1 MLKRNEQNFPQ
12 LKLLTSIISSSIII
26 KKLYLSI
33 TILCIT
39 GCYTIL
45 TPPPDYYHQEENLSI
60 HEEVDSTIVTH
71 KNINN
76 YYCSNCAV
84 YENSCSSIHWR
95 YNSWSG
101 TYYCD
106 PYYYNYSYYNHHYY
120 DHYWWDSHNN
130 WNYHNYSDNYSYTRS
145 KKTRRN
151 RSFSRLSYDTVV
163 ENTNSNITSSSPS
176 ESNNY
181 NLPIDNSN
189 NENIGNAET
198 SNDSQTKNSNVK
210 SRRKHNRKPLWTKS
224 IFS

>member
-12 LKLLTSIISSSIII
+12 LKLLPSIISSSIII

-106 PYYYNYSYYNHHYY
+106 PYYYNYSYYNHHCY
-120 DHYWWDSHNN
+120 DRYWWDSHNN
-130 WNYHNYSDNYSYTRS
+130 WNYHDYSDNFSYTPS

-151 RSFSRLSYDTVV
+151 RSFSRKLENNVV
-163 ENTNSNITSSSPS
+163 ENTTSNNTSSSPS
-176 ESNNY
+176 ESNSY

-198 SNDSQTKNSNVK
+198 STDSKTKNSNVK
-210 SRRKHNRKPLWTKS
+210 SRRKHNRKPL
-224 IFS
+224 

>member
-1 MLKRNEQNFPQ
+1 MLKRNEQNFSQ

-84 YENSCSSIHWR
+84 YENSCSSMHWR

-106 PYYYNYSYYNHHYY
+106 PYYYNYSYYNHHSY
-120 DHYWWDSHNN
+120 DHYWWD
-130 WNYHNYSDNYSYTRS
+130 YSDNFSKRPS
-145 KKTRRN
+145 KKTKRN
-151 RSFSRLSYDTVV
+151 RSFFRLSYDTVV
-163 ENTNSNITSSSPS
+163 ENTNQDNTSSSS
-176 ESNNY
+176 SQSGSYNSQDNKSYNESTE
-181 NLPIDNSN
+181 NST
-189 NENIGNAET
+189 T
-198 SNDSQTKNSNVK
+198 STESQTNKSNAK
-210 SRRKHNRKPLWTKS
+210 PRRKHNRKPL
-224 IFS
+224 

>member
-12 LKLLTSIISSSIII
+12 LKSLASIISSSIII

-106 PYYYNYSYYNHHYY
+106 PYYYNYSYYNHHSY

-151 RSFSRLSYDTVV
+151 RSFSRKLTNNVV
-163 ENTNSNITSSSPS
+163 ENTNSNNTSSSPS
-176 ESNNY
+176 ESNSY

-198 SNDSQTKNSNVK
+198 STNSQTNKSNVK
-210 SRRKHNRKPLWTKS
+210 SRRKHNRKPL
-224 IFS
+224 

>member
-12 LKLLTSIISSSIII
+12 LKSLASIISSSIII

-84 YENSCSSIHWR
+84 YENSCSSMHWR

-106 PYYYNYSYYNHHYY
+106 PYYYNYSYYNHHQYDYY
-120 DHYWWDSHNN
+120 WHNSHNN
-130 WNYHNYSDNYSYTRS
+130 WNYHDYSDNFSKRPS
-145 KKTRRN
+145 KKTKRN
-151 RSFSRLSYDTVV
+151 RSFFRLSYDTVV
-163 ENTNSNITSSSPS
+163 ENSNQDNTSSSS
-176 ESNNY
+176 SQSGNY
-181 NLPIDNSN
+181 NSQNNKSSNESTVNSTPSTESQTN
-189 NENIGNAET
+189 T
-198 SNDSQTKNSNVK
+198 SNAKP
-210 SRRKHNRKPLWTKS
+210 RRKHNRKPL
-224 IFS
+224 

>member
-106 PYYYNYSYYNHHYY
+106 PYYYNYSYYNHHCN
-120 DHYWWDSHNN
+120 DHYWWHSHNN
-130 WNYHNYSDNYSYTRS
+130 WNYHDYSDNYSYTRS
-145 KKTRRN
+145 KKTKRN
-151 RSFSRLSYDTVV
+151 RSFFRSSYDTVV
-163 ENTNSNITSSSPS
+163 ENSNQDNTSSSS
-176 ESNNY
+176 SQSGSY
-181 NLPIDNSN
+181 NSPIDNSN
-189 NENIGNAET
+189 NEIIGTAET

-210 SRRKHNRKPLWTKS
+210 SRRKHNRKPL
-224 IFS
+224 

>member
-106 PYYYNYSYYNHHYY
+106 PYYYNYSYYNHHSY

-151 RSFSRLSYDTVV
+151 RSFSRKLENNVV
-163 ENTNSNITSSSPS
+163 ENTNSNNTSSSPS
-176 ESNNY
+176 ESNSY

-198 SNDSQTKNSNVK
+198 LTNSQTNKSNVK
-210 SRRKHNRKPLWTKS
+210 SRRKHNRKPL
-224 IFS
+224 

>member
-1 MLKRNEQNFPQ
+1 MLKRNEQNFSQ

-26 KKLYLSI
+26 KKLYLFI

-84 YENSCSSIHWR
+84 YENSCSSIHLR

-106 PYYYNYSYYNHHYY
+106 PYYYNYSYYNDHCN
-120 DHYWWDSHNN
+120 DHYWWHSHNN
-130 WNYHNYSDNYSYTRS
+130 WNYHDYSDNFSYRPS
-145 KKTRRN
+145 KKTKRN
-151 RSFSRLSYDTVV
+151 RSFSRLSDDTVV
-163 ENTNSNITSSSPS
+163 ENTNSNNTSSSPS
-176 ESNNY
+176 ESNSY

-198 SNDSQTKNSNVK
+198 STDSQTKNSNFK
-210 SRRKHNRKPLWTKS
+210 SRRKHNRKPL
-224 IFS
+224 

>member
-1 MLKRNEQNFPQ
+1 MLKRNEQNFSQ

-45 TPPPDYYHQEENLSI
+45 TPPPDYYHKEENLSI

-84 YENSCSSIHWR
+84 YENSCSSMHWR

-106 PYYYNYSYYNHHYY
+106 PYYYNYSYYNHHSY

-210 SRRKHNRKPLWTKS
+210 SRRKHNRKPL
-224 IFS
+224 

>member
-1 MLKRNEQNFPQ
+1 MLKRNEQNFSQ

-106 PYYYNYSYYNHHYY
+106 PYYYNYSYYNHHCN
-120 DHYWWDSHNN
+120 DHYWWHSHNN
-130 WNYHNYSDNYSYTRS
+130 WNYHDYSDNYSYTRS
-145 KKTRRN
+145 KKTKRN
-151 RSFSRLSYDTVV
+151 RSFSRKLENNVV
-163 ENTNSNITSSSPS
+163 ENTNSNNTSSSPS
-176 ESNNY
+176 ESNSY

-198 SNDSQTKNSNVK
+198 STDSQTKNSNVK
-210 SRRKHNRKPLWTKS
+210 SRRKHNRKPL
-224 IFS
+224 